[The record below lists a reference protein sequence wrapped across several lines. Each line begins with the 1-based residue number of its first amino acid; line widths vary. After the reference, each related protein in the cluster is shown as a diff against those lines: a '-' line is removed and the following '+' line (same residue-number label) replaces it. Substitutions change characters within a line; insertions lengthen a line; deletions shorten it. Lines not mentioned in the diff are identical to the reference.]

1 MKLYTLT
8 IPENIAPGRLFP
20 WLRRML
26 PQLPEYAVREA
37 LDRRDV
43 KLNGKRVDRQAMLV
57 PGAEVRLYTPGEEI
71 REREIPILYE
81 DRRVLIVRKPAG
93 VSCQPDGKGGLT
105 LPELVGRQLR
115 RKEPDARDPLLCHR
129 LDNQTDGL
137 LLLCRDE
144 EAQAAME
151 EGFRQRCIHKRY
163 LCLTQGTPQPDH
175 AVLRAFLT
183 KDSEKALV
191 RVTRKEQ
198 PGSLPIVT
206 EYTVLE
212 PGPCARV
219 EILLHTGRTHQ
230 IRAQMAA
237 IGHPLLG
244 DDKYGDRAFNK
255 RMKARR
261 LMLCAVELRFELDG
275 EWSYLNRLRLSISP
289 DF

>member
-43 KLNGKRVDRQAMLV
+43 KLNGKRVDRQTMLI

-71 REREIPILYE
+71 QEPEIPILYE
-81 DRRVLIVRKPAG
+81 DSRVLVIRKPAG
-93 VSCQPDGKGGLT
+93 ISCQKDAKGGQT
-105 LPELVGRQLR
+105 ITELVGAAASPAGTERNGNPFRATGWTTR
-115 RKEPDARDPLLCHR
+115 RTAFCCCAGMRKRRPPWKKPSGRR
-129 LDNQTDGL
+129 
-137 LLLCRDE
+137 RI
-144 EAQAAME
+144 
-151 EGFRQRCIHKRY
+151 RKRY
-163 LCLTQGTPQPDH
+163 LCLTKGTPQPDH

-191 RVTRKEQ
+191 RITRKEQ

-219 EILLHTGRTHQ
+219 EIPLLHTGRTHQ
-230 IRAQMAA
+230 IPRPDGGNRPSPAGGRQVRRPGVQQAQESPAADALRRGASLRAGRGM
-237 IGHPLLG
+237 
-244 DDKYGDRAFNK
+244 
-255 RMKARR
+255 
-261 LMLCAVELRFELDG
+261 EL
-275 EWSYLNRLRLSISP
+275 S
-289 DF
+289 

>member
-43 KLNGKRVDRQAMLV
+43 KLNGQRADRQAMLV
-57 PGAEVRLYTPGEEI
+57 PGAEVRLYTAGEEI
-71 REREIPILYE
+71 REPEIPILYE
-81 DRRVLIVRKPAG
+81 DGRMLVVRKPAG
-93 VSCQPDGKGGLT
+93 VSCQKDAKGGLT
-105 LPELVGRQLR
+105 ITELVLRQLR
-115 RKEPDARDPLLCHR
+115 QKEPAAREPLLCHR

-144 EAQAAME
+144 EAKAAME
-151 EGFRQRCIHKRY
+151 EGFRQQRIRKRY
-163 LCLTQGTPQPDH
+163 LCLTRGTPQPDH
-175 AVLRAFLT
+175 AVLRAFLL

-191 RVTRKEQ
+191 RVTRKER
-198 PGSLPIVT
+198 PGSLPIAT

-212 PGPCARV
+212 PGSCARV

-244 DDKYGDRAFNK
+244 DDKYGDREFNK

-261 LMLCAVELRFELDG
+261 LMLCAVGLRFELEG
-275 EWSYLNRLRLSISP
+275 EWACLNGLRLSISP

>member
-43 KLNGKRVDRQAMLV
+43 KLNGKRVDRQAMLI
-57 PGAEVRLYTPGEEI
+57 PGAEVRLYTPGEKIQEP
-71 REREIPILYE
+71 EIPILYG
-81 DRRVLIVRKPAG
+81 DSRVLVIRKPAG
-93 VSCQPDGKGGLT
+93 ISCQKDAKGGQT
-105 LPELVGRQLR
+105 ITELVARQLR
-115 RKEPDARDPLLCHR
+115 RQEPNAREPLLCHR

-137 LLLCRDE
+137 LLLCLDE

-151 EGFRQRCIHKRY
+151 EAFRQRRIRKRY
-163 LCLTQGTPQPDH
+163 LCLTKGTPQPDH

-191 RVTRKEQ
+191 RIIRKEQ

-244 DDKYGDRAFNK
+244 DDKYGDREFNK
-255 RMKARR
+255 RRRARR
-261 LMLCAVELRFELDG
+261 LMLCAAELRFELDG
-275 EWSYLNRLRLSISP
+275 EWAYLNDLRLSISP
-289 DF
+289 EF

>member
-1 MKLYTLT
+1 
-8 IPENIAPGRLFP
+8 
-20 WLRRML
+20 ML

-43 KLNGKRVDRQAMLV
+43 KLNGKRVDRQAMLI

-71 REREIPILYE
+71 REPEIPILYE
-81 DRRVLIVRKPAG
+81 DSRVLVIRKPAG
-93 VSCQPDGKGGLT
+93 ISCQKDAKGGQT
-105 LPELVGRQLR
+105 ITELVARQLR
-115 RKEPDARDPLLCHR
+115 RQEPNAREPLLCHR

-151 EGFRQRCIHKRY
+151 EAFRQRRIRKRY
-163 LCLTQGTPQPDH
+163 LCLTKGTPQPDH

-191 RVTRKEQ
+191 RITRKEQ

-219 EILLHTGRTHQ
+219 EILSAHGPHPSDPRPDGGHRSSPSGGRQ
-230 IRAQMAA
+230 VRRPGVQQAQESPAADALRRGASLRAGRGM
-237 IGHPLLG
+237 G
-244 DDKYGDRAFNK
+244 
-255 RMKARR
+255 
-261 LMLCAVELRFELDG
+261 
-275 EWSYLNRLRLSISP
+275 LSE
-289 DF
+289 